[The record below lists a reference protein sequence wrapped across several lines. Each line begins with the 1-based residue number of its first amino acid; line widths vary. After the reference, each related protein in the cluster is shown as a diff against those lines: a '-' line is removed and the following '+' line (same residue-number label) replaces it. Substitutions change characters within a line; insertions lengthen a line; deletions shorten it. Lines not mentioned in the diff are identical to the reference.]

1 MMKSPIEKSNSTIL
15 VSIFHTND
23 MHGRLDD
30 MARLSTVARKLREEA
45 QAEGCK
51 IFFWDA
57 GDAADRRVPFC
68 SATKGA
74 AFPLVLN
81 AMGYSL
87 QAMGNAISVTYGP
100 QFMADVA
107 ARAQYPILA
116 ANCRDGDGPVL
127 AGMKEVEM
135 IPLTNKVVLGVI
147 GLTAPWEKENFYGH
161 FGLQIPDF
169 RMIARRLVAQLQAEG
184 ATVII
189 ILSHLGLNDDCRLA
203 DEVSGIDLI
212 IGGHSHTKLVN
223 GELRNGVLIAQTGA
237 LAKAIGRVDLSI
249 DADSGRVVSRQAQVI
264 DIPED
269 TPADPAVL
277 AAIAAA
283 EEEAREIMAQPVGE
297 LAGDFDQDYFREC
310 GIGNLAADTLRERM
324 KADLAILIGG
334 LFHGALEA
342 GKLTLG
348 KLDAACFTTANPWLS
363 EVRGDQIV
371 AALERGLDPAL
382 TQIMHGS
389 MRGAPVGIPQI
400 SGLTVYYDSRAVEAP
415 RIQRVLV
422 QGQPIEAVRLYRVA
436 HTDAETM
443 EEIGYLL
450 IAPEQTIE
458 QEVPTILREAMADY
472 IREHSPVPVPQ
483 GNRWIAVP

>member
-1 MMKSPIEKSNSTIL
+1 MKQSPIERSNPPIQ

-45 QAEGCK
+45 QAEGRK
-51 IFFWDA
+51 TFLWDA

-74 AFPLVLN
+74 AFPLVMN

-100 QFMADVA
+100 QFMTDVA

-116 ANCRDGDGPVL
+116 ANFRDGDGPVI
-127 AGMKEVEM
+127 AGMKEVEL
-135 IPLTNKVVLGVI
+135 IPLTNRVVIGVI
-147 GLTAPWEKENFYGH
+147 GLTASAENFYAL
-161 FGLQIPDF
+161 FGLHIPDF
-169 RMIARRLVAQLQAEG
+169 RSITRRLVAQLQAEG
-184 ATVII
+184 ATVIVV
-189 ILSHLGLNDDCRLA
+189 LSHLGLKNDTHLA

-212 IGGHSHTKLVN
+212 IGGHSHDKLPN

-237 LAKAIGRVDLSI
+237 LAKAIGRVDLCI
-249 DADSGRVVSRQAQVI
+249 DADSGRLVSRQAQVI

-277 AAIAAA
+277 TAIAAA
-283 EEEAREIMAQPVGE
+283 EEEAREIMAQLVGE
-297 LAGDFDQDYFREC
+297 LAGDFDQDYFHEC
-310 GIGNLAADTLRERM
+310 GIGDLAADTLRERM
-324 KADLAILIGG
+324 KADIAILTGG
-334 LFHGALEA
+334 LFHGPLAA

-363 EVRGDQIV
+363 EMRGDQIV
-371 AALERGLDPAL
+371 AALERGLDPAV
-382 TQIMHGS
+382 TQIKHGS

-400 SGLTVYYDSRAVEAP
+400 SGLTVYYDSHTVEAQ

-422 QGQPIEAVRLYRVA
+422 QGQPIEADRLYRVA

-483 GNRWIAVP
+483 GNRWIAVS